1 MTDSNQLVS
10 VDKDTSEFLI
20 ALGGNLPGSAGD
32 CAEILT
38 QALSALQA
46 EGYILHA
53 VSRYFRTPAFPPGS
67 GPDFVNACARL
78 RGPGTAE
85 DLLAVLH
92 RIEAD
97 LGRVRQERW
106 GARVIDLDLLA
117 AGAQILPDPETYF
130 RWRNLSLADQMRLA
144 PDQLILPHP
153 RLTERGFVLIPLA
166 DIAPLWADPVS
177 KETVATLVSALPEAE
192 KAAILPLN

>member
-1 MTDSNQLVS
+1 M
-10 VDKDTSEFLI
+10 

-32 CAEILT
+32 CAEVLT
-38 QALSALQA
+38 QALAEIQA
-46 EGYILHA
+46 NGFCVHA

-67 GPDFVNACARL
+67 GPDFVNACASI
-78 RGPGTAE
+78 RGTGTPAAF
-85 DLLAVLH
+85 LALLH

-117 AGAQILPDPETYF
+117 VGAQILPDLETQT
-130 RWRNLSLADQMRLA
+130 RWQSLPVADQMRLA

-166 DIAPLWADPVS
+166 DIAPDWVHPVTG
-177 KETVATLVSALPEAE
+177 ETVAAMVLALPEGE
-192 KAAILPLN
+192 KTAIRPLGQANGGASALVNPGAAP